1 MFISSGKPANNLRIG
16 SELIN
21 SITVYNVRRLFNQ
34 WNTPFISTIKPTFH
48 AQGFPLLNLS
58 NHPCLNIFFTQ
69 FPQCLLLSPRINK
82 KRIII
87 SNMKVSIA
95 QEKLAKALNLIKDVA
110 SSRNELAI
118 LNNILLRTDGGR
130 LLIAGTNLEIA
141 STQYVGAKIDQP
153 GSITIP
159 ARLVSEFIANLP
171 SGTVELET
179 KDSHLNITS
188 GKFSSVINGVIADE
202 YPELPTVDETAAI
215 RYEITAGDLK
225 KAINQTKIAVSSDTT
240 RAVLTGIYWQTHEGY
255 LYLAATDGYRLA
267 EKKMMKSDSE
277 LKAIIPASTLAEVG
291 KSADDEEQL
300 TILFDDTQVCFRT
313 DNMEIVSR
321 LIDGKFP
328 DYKQLIPATSDIEI
342 KIKKADFSRITKIA
356 ALFARESGGGITLT
370 ASKDKSLLSIHSIAS
385 ELGENTSEAAAE
397 ISADGQI
404 TLNSRYLTEVLNV
417 IDDDDIVFSFNG
429 KLSPCVI
436 REQVKNSDY
445 THIIMPLKS

>member
-1 MFISSGKPANNLRIG
+1 
-16 SELIN
+16 
-21 SITVYNVRRLFNQ
+21 
-34 WNTPFISTIKPTFH
+34 
-48 AQGFPLLNLS
+48 
-58 NHPCLNIFFTQ
+58 
-69 FPQCLLLSPRINK
+69 
-82 KRIII
+82 
-87 SNMKVSIA
+87 MKVSIA

-171 SGTVELET
+171 SGTVELEA
-179 KDSHLNITS
+179 KDSRLNITS

-202 YPELPTVDETAAI
+202 YPELPTVDEAAAI

-300 TILFDDTQVCFRT
+300 TILFNDTQVCFRT

-385 ELGENTSEAAAE
+385 ELGENTSEAAAGV
-397 ISADGQI
+397 SADGQI
-404 TLNSRYLTEVLNV
+404 TLNSRYLTEVLSV
-417 IDDDDIVFSFNG
+417 IDGDDIVFSFNG

-436 REQVKNSDY
+436 REQVKNPDY

>member
-1 MFISSGKPANNLRIG
+1 
-16 SELIN
+16 
-21 SITVYNVRRLFNQ
+21 
-34 WNTPFISTIKPTFH
+34 
-48 AQGFPLLNLS
+48 
-58 NHPCLNIFFTQ
+58 
-69 FPQCLLLSPRINK
+69 
-82 KRIII
+82 
-87 SNMKVSIA
+87 MKVSVA

-141 STQYVGAKIDQP
+141 STQYVGAKVDKP

-171 SGTVELET
+171 SGTVELEA
-179 KDSHLNITS
+179 KDSHLHITS

-202 YPELPTVDETAAI
+202 YPELPTIDENAAI

-240 RAVLTGIYWQTHEGY
+240 RAVLTGIYWQTYEGY

-277 LKAIIPASTLAEVG
+277 LAAIIPASTLAEVS

-370 ASKDKSLLSIHSIAS
+370 ASKEKSVLSIHSIAS

-417 IDDDDIVFSFNG
+417 IDGDDIVFSFNG

-436 REQVKNSDY
+436 REQVKKPDY

>member
-1 MFISSGKPANNLRIG
+1 
-16 SELIN
+16 
-21 SITVYNVRRLFNQ
+21 
-34 WNTPFISTIKPTFH
+34 
-48 AQGFPLLNLS
+48 
-58 NHPCLNIFFTQ
+58 
-69 FPQCLLLSPRINK
+69 
-82 KRIII
+82 
-87 SNMKVSIA
+87 MKVSIA

-159 ARLVSEFIANLP
+159 ARLVSEFITNLP

-179 KDSHLNITS
+179 KDSHLNIIS

-277 LKAIIPASTLAEVG
+277 LAAIIPASTLAEVG
-291 KSADDEEQL
+291 KSANDDEQL
-300 TILFDDTQVCFRT
+300 TIIFDDTQVCFRT

-417 IDDDDIVFSFNG
+417 TMMISCFLSMANCRRVSFAS
-429 KLSPCVI
+429 KLKTLTICI
-436 REQVKNSDY
+436 LLCR
-445 THIIMPLKS
+445 

>member
-1 MFISSGKPANNLRIG
+1 
-16 SELIN
+16 
-21 SITVYNVRRLFNQ
+21 
-34 WNTPFISTIKPTFH
+34 
-48 AQGFPLLNLS
+48 
-58 NHPCLNIFFTQ
+58 
-69 FPQCLLLSPRINK
+69 
-82 KRIII
+82 
-87 SNMKVSIA
+87 MKVSIA

-171 SGTVELET
+171 SGTVELEA

-202 YPELPTVDETAAI
+202 YPELPTVDETAAV

-277 LKAIIPASTLAEVG
+277 LAAIIPASTLAEVS

-328 DYKQLIPATSDIEI
+328 DYKQLIPAASDIEI

-370 ASKDKSLLSIHSIAS
+370 ASKDKSL
-385 ELGENTSEAAAE
+385 
-397 ISADGQI
+397 
-404 TLNSRYLTEVLNV
+404 
-417 IDDDDIVFSFNG
+417 
-429 KLSPCVI
+429 
-436 REQVKNSDY
+436 DY
-445 THIIMPLKS
+445 GDRKSVV